1 MRKIKVSLEVKILI
15 QEACEE
21 YKKEFRKHRKDVT
34 HFSKDGLYQEWEKN
48 KFKER
53 EID

>member
-1 MRKIKVSLEVKILI
+1 MLADNFIVTIRTENFKPNYPRLETNQIILNI
-15 QEACEE
+15 S
-21 YKKEFRKHRKDVT
+21 DGT
-34 HFSKDGLYQEWEKN
+34 SKDGLYQEWEKN